1 MGASNLYVKPAWKIK
16 NAYLGKGYY
25 ELDSGSTNYPTPSGQ
40 YGGVF
45 YVQSLTLYFYGIPG
59 SEIAGS
65 WPNGLISGTYSSPSE
80 SVTINPPT
88 PAAISTAAHAKYGSQ
103 TPREGTWHGTTY
115 RPEEGHD
122 VWVTGHGNTDWDF
135 PYHGPA
141 HTGPEHY
148 NHYTTGENRAKF
160 TDFPTTNSTSVSW
173 THSPT
178 SNVTH
183 TDDNLGT
190 YTAATNVWTPTSS
203 NVTLNAEDWHAKMV
217 SAEAIVPTVINQ
229 NGLYPTDSSSAV
241 AKYGIYDVAA
251 NTYTAG
257 STDKLSADGWHTEF
271 LKAKNGLAVARAEID
286 RLLGQN
292 LDQVA
297 TEPPPREEELRAEEF
312 DQSPWVHGGV
322 ADDPLVEFPEFPVI
336 EFAEPEP
343 VEEEPEAPD
352 AVVVPGLLRRA
363 TFAKDTETISSF
375 SESTHNELTFTPR
388 ETVSPEFTDEG
399 EPDA

>member
-1 MGASNLYVKPAWKIK
+1 MPTVNLYCRPKWKIK
-16 NAYLGKGYY
+16 NQWADHGHWF
-25 ELDSGSTNYPTPSGQ
+25 LDATSTQNWDTSQ
-40 YGGVF
+40 TGGIF
-45 YVQSLTLYFYGIPG
+45 YIQQVVLYFYG
-59 SEIAGS
+59 
-65 WPNGLISGTYSSPSE
+65 GLIGGSVSSPSE
-80 SVTINPPT
+80 SVTVNPPSVS
-88 PAAISTAAHAKYGSQ
+88 AISSAMYAKYGNRGGSGWG
-103 TPREGTWHGTTY
+103 GTSW
-115 RPEEGHD
+115 RPEDGDNAWVSGSGSSEWD
-122 VWVTGHGNTDWDF
+122 V
-135 PYHGPA
+135 PA
-141 HTGPEHY
+141 HGSLSSHN
-148 NHYTTGENRAKF
+148 NHTMSGDYRVTTSG
-160 TDFPTTNSTSVSW
+160 FPSTQTTSVSW

-178 SNVTH
+178 SNITH

-203 NVTLNAEDWHAKMV
+203 NVTLNAQDWHAKMV

-229 NGLYPTDSSSAV
+229 NGLYPTNSSSAV
-241 AKYGIYDVAA
+241 AKYGVYDVAA
-251 NTYTAG
+251 NTYTPG

-352 AVVVPGLLRRA
+352 AVVAPGLLRRA

-388 ETVSPEFTDEG
+388 ETVSPEFTDDEG